1 MCSIPDPRPAPDPR
15 LTLIGVAIDKLAEE
29 ARASASG
36 DGADGMVQRLAC
48 VWAMVADLDPALA
61 QRLSRYTATD

>member
-29 ARASASG
+29 ARASTSG

-48 VWAMVADLDPALA
+48 IWAMVADLDPALA
-61 QRLSRYTATD
+61 QRLPRYSATD